1 MGKDGEGAQ
10 LKTIPRPFSTI
21 EWSHENESNPV
32 LSPTGV
38 RFKGAQR
45 PKWRPP
51 AVEGSG
57 ESKDSTKQ
65 KLKEFQDTIFSS
77 GQQTKQT
84 EKTVPLVIHENLKRE
99 KDQLSMQLK
108 ALAEKYEGSKKRI
121 AGLEQDLF
129 TSQSLTNKY
138 EGMYV
143 IPLNDDLQ
151 ALTDSIGEI
160 DKDIKKFETAIV
172 DNEGPPKSNFALPD
186 SGAGKAQ
193 VLLETKVQRM
203 EHLVYTLKK
212 RVNKY
217 ENCVDDRSD
226 TAKFDSKEFLRKE
239 NLRLTKEVKRLMTAE
254 KRFDTESL
262 LDNRALTSYDPM
274 LFDVLI
280 TALQDDLKTH
290 QRLLNQYSFEKNEG
304 LQFLIASPAPLSEIQ
319 NLPSLLEEW
328 GCDEEIMSATPG
340 ENIDVDTLK
349 HENKGLKDAIV
360 KLTSDYDQL
369 NHQLEMER
377 ESSGVEGKRL
387 TGKARKIEL
396 LMESNKDNLKPIS
409 DANMEVRKKD
419 EIIAIQ
425 EQLQK
430 KYIRDKEALMADCM
444 SANKEVSK
452 QRSRNQELRGAVE
465 FLNTGLRAEETR
477 SGGVHT
483 LCLAMVQAFCL
494 KSGVSDESRAG
505 ALRASI
511 PSNFMD
517 MWTTMSNATVVI
529 QAASRGTLCRIKM
542 AEKFGK
548 EKVVSWSSRQ
558 DLDNKRLEPNYNRTT
573 EDYESLGLSAAHA
586 KKAVATNANFG
597 KPRAVFTVP
606 PLLKRFPATNAL
618 AELIKFSPKDQYRWV
633 QIPEL
638 FKIVKAEVCADLK
651 KGAEK
656 ELNTMKEEM
665 VRLGCNMLRQVTVKT
680 KEKRPQAV
688 QVGPPMCNLADFD
701 MQTDDEPPVP
711 DDGGKKKK

>member
-1 MGKDGEGAQ
+1 
-10 LKTIPRPFSTI
+10 
-21 EWSHENESNPV
+21 
-32 LSPTGV
+32 
-38 RFKGAQR
+38 
-45 PKWRPP
+45 
-51 AVEGSG
+51 VEGSG

-121 AGLEQDLF
+121 GGLEQDLY
-129 TSQSLTNKY
+129 TSQELTHKY

-151 ALTDSIGEI
+151 ALTDSIAEI

-172 DNEGPPKSNFALPD
+172 DNEGPPKSSFALPD

-254 KRFDTESL
+254 KRFDTDSL

-280 TALQDDLKTH
+280 TALQDDLRVHKS
-290 QRLLNQYSFEKNEG
+290 LLNQYSFEKNSG
-304 LQFLIASPAPLSEIQ
+304 LQYLVASPAPLSEIQ
-319 NLPSLLEEW
+319 DLPSLLEEW
-328 GCDEEIMSATPG
+328 GCDEQIMSATPG
-340 ENIDVDTLK
+340 EGADIDTLR
-349 HENKGLKDAIV
+349 HESAGLKDAIV

-369 NHQLEMER
+369 VRQLEMER

-396 LMESNKDNLKPIS
+396 LMESNKANLKRIS

-419 EIIAIQ
+419 EIISIQ
-425 EQLQK
+425 EVLQK

-444 SANKEVSK
+444 AVNKEVSK

-465 FLNTGLRAEETR
+465 FLFQKMRGEEQK
-477 SGGVHT
+477 SAGVHT
-483 LCLAMVQAFCL
+483 LCLAMVQAFVN
-494 KSGVSDESRAG
+494 KAGIKDETRAG
-505 ALRASI
+505 SLRATI
-511 PSNFMD
+511 PDNFMH
-517 MWTTMSNATVVI
+517 MWTTMSKATVVI
-529 QAASRGTLCRIKM
+529 QAAARGLLRRM
-542 AEKFGK
+542 QLVERFGRD
-548 EKVVSWSSRQ
+548 KVVSWATRQ
-558 DLDNKRLEPNYNRTT
+558 DLDNKRLDPNYNRSA
-573 EDYESLGLSAAHA
+573 EDYEALGLSVAHA
-586 KKAVATNANFG
+586 KKAVATNANYG
-597 KPRAVFTVP
+597 KPRVAFTVP
-606 PLLKRFPATNAL
+606 ALLKRFPATNAL
-618 AELIKFSPKDQYRWV
+618 AELIKFSPKDQYKWV

-638 FKIVKAEVCADLK
+638 FKIVKAEVCADM
-651 KGAEK
+651 KGAAEK

-688 QVGPPMCNLADFD
+688 QVGPPMCNLQTSE

-711 DDGGKKKK
+711 EDDKGKKKK